1 MENRFVDAMGQG
13 WRQGC
18 RGSRC
23 GYKGVAQGSGDGTTI
38 VVMAQFNILTGMI
51 FTKSYKCDKIA

>member
-1 MENRFVDAMGQG
+1 MDAMGQG
-13 WRQGC
+13 WGQGC